1 MSFNLITP
9 VFYEKKFFDEKGSL
23 HQEKQI
29 IKGRFIYKIN
39 KFTKNKPDSVS
50 EYYANSQGKLCR
62 WDNSINDWTI
72 IPIKQ
77 GKYYFFVTANNIPLS
92 ENERKEIKQEWCS
105 EKEVSSEFKQEIC
118 LDNKKI
124 LITLYEKN
132 YFDKNSEKFISEQ
145 IVKNKYAYI
154 VENFDEEFEKNIKKF
169 FINSDGHFC
178 DDNKNVCLFFPKT
191 YYIYITFEEKEINE
205 NNQFF
210 FKNKEVFQKIQLKND
225 KRQNIKIT
233 WQAEFIRQKILQ
245 SPLNIL
251 SRDNWKKQK
260 INYKEME
267 YHFDYSIIAIHHSG
281 DDVFNDWFGNIKT
294 PLDIEEEHIKDN
306 KWDDIGYHFLINP
319 NGEIYEG
326 RALYFKGSHIG
337 NANSNKIGIVLIGD
351 FEPKKDW
358 YDIKTDTP
366 TTEQINSLQNLIKL
380 LKKYS
385 YITILGGH
393 RDWGASD
400 CPGQKLY
407 DMLPTICTN
416 TNLKPPPAKKGK

>member
-1 MSFNLITP
+1 MSLNLITP
-9 VFYEKKFFDEKGSL
+9 VFYEKNFFDEKGSL

-29 IKGRFIYKIN
+29 IKGRFIYIIN
-39 KFTKNKPDSVS
+39 KFTKNKPDIVS

-62 WDNSINDWTI
+62 WDNSANGWKI

-77 GKYYFFVTANNIPLS
+77 GKYYFYVTDNNIPLS

-124 LITLYEKN
+124 LITLYEQN
-132 YFDKNSEKFISEQ
+132 YFNKKLGQFKTEQ
-145 IVKNKYAYI
+145 LVKNKYAY
-154 VENFDEEFEKNIKKF
+154 VADNFDKGFEKNIKKY
-169 FINSDGHFC
+169 FINSDGYFC
-178 DDNKNVCLFFPKT
+178 DEKKNVCLFFSKDF
-191 YYIYITFEEKEINE
+191 YIYVTFDEKEIKE

-210 FKNKEVFQKIQLKND
+210 FNKEVFQKIQLKND
-225 KRQNIKIT
+225 KRQNKIIT

-251 SRDNWKKQK
+251 SRDKWKKQK

-319 NGEIYEG
+319 NGKIYEG

-351 FEPKKDW
+351 FEPSHSVFDK
-358 YDIKTDTP
+358 KTDTP
-366 TTEQINSLQNLIKL
+366 TRLQINSLKSLILL
-380 LKKYS
+380 LKNFS
-385 YITILGGH
+385 YIQILGGH
-393 RDWGASD
+393 RDWGNSL
-400 CPGQKLY
+400 CPGENLY
-407 DMLPTICTN
+407 KMLPEIRKSVE
-416 TNLKPPPAKKGK
+416 LKEPNEGQS